1 MLSTSLLTQ
10 KPPPRQGTACF
21 GGGFYYKYRYF
32 SDYLTPFNINGLR
45 CAWLFQSISWA
56 YIFLF
61 MIYIFRHIIPAESY
75 TFRHM
80 PTANTY
86 TFQHV
91 TVLQSYTFRHI
102 RPNKHGEIR
111 RQRSR
116 LRLIFCDL
124 PCPRSKKSPPRQ
136 GTTCLSGGFMCRGFC
151 SFFLAT
157 FLPRLG
163 KLPPI
168 CGFD

>member
-1 MLSTSLLTQ
+1 
-10 KPPPRQGTACF
+10 
-21 GGGFYYKYRYF
+21 
-32 SDYLTPFNINGLR
+32 
-45 CAWLFQSISWA
+45 
-56 YIFLF
+56 

-124 PCPRSKKSPPRQ
+124 PCPRSKKPPPRQ
-136 GTTCLSGGFMCRGFC
+136 GTACLGGGFLCRGFC

-168 CGFD
+168 CGFDQKHSFKWLSFCGHFFHARKAALLRSYGIRKRPSNSGCGNLW

>member
-1 MLSTSLLTQ
+1 MRTLPTSLLTQ
-10 KPPPRQGTACF
+10 KPPPKQGTACF

-116 LRLIFCDL
+116 LRLIFCGL
-124 PCPRSKKSPPRQ
+124 SCPRSKNLHQDRERPVLVEVLCAEDSAPFFSPH
-136 GTTCLSGGFMCRGFC
+136 
-151 SFFLAT
+151 SFRA
-157 FLPRLG
+157 
-163 KLPPI
+163 
-168 CGFD
+168 